1 VGQGNYYYPHF
12 SNRFNGLSKGHIMQ
26 LVINTF
32 GASIRKTG
40 ELFEILIGNEKKK
53 ISPKKVQS
61 ILITTGVHLT
71 SDVIEMAVEHNI
83 DILFADKFGNPY
95 GRLWHSKLGS
105 TARIRRSQ
113 IELSTRP
120 EGLQFGLQWILRRFE
135 KQIDYMKK
143 LRDRRT
149 RASAEITNFIGL
161 LQRSAND
168 MKALKGSIPEIRNKI
183 LGIEGYAER
192 QYWQLIGGL
201 LPERFQFSERSRNPA
216 KDEFNCLLNYAYGV
230 LYGIVERACII
241 AGLDPYVG
249 FIHTDNYNKT
259 SLVFD
264 IIEAYRIYA
273 EETVLSLF
281 SARKVTQKLFDPYL
295 NGMTLNADGKKVLL
309 GKYNQYLDE
318 AIRYSGRNIKRR
330 DIVQFDMHKFAKQ
343 LVGIYG
349 GETS

>member
-1 VGQGNYYYPHF
+1 
-12 SNRFNGLSKGHIMQ
+12 MQ
-26 LVINTF
+26 LIINTY
-32 GASIRKTG
+32 GAVIHKAG
-40 ELFEILIGNEKKK
+40 NLFEICADGNKNLV
-53 ISPKKVQS
+53 SPKKIQS

-71 SDVIEMAVEHNI
+71 SDVIEMAVENNI

-113 IELSTRP
+113 IELSVQP
-120 EGLQFGLQWILRRFE
+120 EGLHVGLQWILKRFE
-135 KQIDYMKK
+135 SQVNFLKT
-143 LRDRRT
+143 LRERRT
-149 RASAEITNFIGL
+149 RASAEITNVINL
-161 LQRSAND
+161 LEKSAD
-168 MKALKGSIPEIRNKI
+168 DLKALNGSIPDIRNKI
-183 LGIEGYAER
+183 LGIEGYAGR
-192 QYWQLIGGL
+192 QYWQLLGGL
-201 LPERFQFSERSRNPA
+201 IPERFQFSERSRNPA

-273 EETVLSLF
+273 EETVLGLF
-281 SARKVTQKLFDPYL
+281 AARQVTQKLFDPYL
-295 NGMTLNADGKKVLL
+295 NGITLNTEGKKVLL
-309 GKYNQYLDE
+309 EKYNQFLDE

-330 DIVQFDMHKFAKQ
+330 DIVQFDLHKFAKE
-343 LVGIYG
+343 LMKMYG
-349 GETS
+349 KEE

>member
-113 IELSTRP
+113 I
-120 EGLQFGLQWILRRFE
+120 G
-135 KQIDYMKK
+135 K
-143 LRDRRT
+143 
-149 RASAEITNFIGL
+149 
-161 LQRSAND
+161 
-168 MKALKGSIPEIRNKI
+168 
-183 LGIEGYAER
+183 
-192 QYWQLIGGL
+192 
-201 LPERFQFSERSRNPA
+201 
-216 KDEFNCLLNYAYGV
+216 
-230 LYGIVERACII
+230 
-241 AGLDPYVG
+241 
-249 FIHTDNYNKT
+249 TD
-259 SLVFD
+259 
-264 IIEAYRIYA
+264 
-273 EETVLSLF
+273 
-281 SARKVTQKLFDPYL
+281 
-295 NGMTLNADGKKVLL
+295 
-309 GKYNQYLDE
+309 
-318 AIRYSGRNIKRR
+318 
-330 DIVQFDMHKFAKQ
+330 
-343 LVGIYG
+343 
-349 GETS
+349 

>member
-1 VGQGNYYYPHF
+1 MPRSLLHTNCFGSLRSDRP
-12 SNRFNGLSKGHIMQ
+12 MQ
-26 LVINTF
+26 LVINTY
-32 GASIRKTG
+32 GAAIHKSG
-40 ELFEILIGNEKKK
+40 NLFEICADGEKKL
-53 ISPKKVQS
+53 ISPKKVTS

-71 SDVIEMAVEHNI
+71 SDVIQMAVEHNI

-95 GRLWHSKLGS
+95 GRIWHSRLGS
-105 TARIRRSQ
+105 TTRIRRAQ
-113 IELSTRP
+113 VELSVKP
-120 EGLQFGLQWILRRFE
+120 EGLRIGLQWILRRFE
-135 KQIDYMKK
+135 GQIDFLRQ

-149 RASAEITNFIGL
+149 RQSVEITNVINL
-161 LQRSAND
+161 LTRSIDDLNRLD
-168 MKALKGSIPEIRNKI
+168 GNISDVRNKI
-183 LGIEGYAER
+183 LGIEGYAGR
-192 QYWQLIGGL
+192 QYWQLLGGL
-201 LPERFQFSERSRNPA
+201 LSERFQFSERSRNPA

-273 EETVLSLF
+273 EDTVLGLF

-309 GKYNQYLDE
+309 ENYNRYLDE
-318 AIRYSGRNIKRR
+318 SIRYSGRNIKRR

-343 LVGIYG
+343 LVGI
-349 GETS
+349 

>member
-1 VGQGNYYYPHF
+1 
-12 SNRFNGLSKGHIMQ
+12 MQ

-32 GASIRKTG
+32 GASIHKSG
-40 ELFEILIGNEKKK
+40 NLFEICADGNKSLV
-53 ISPKKVQS
+53 SPKKVQS

-71 SDVIEMAVEHNI
+71 SDAIEMAVENNI

-95 GRLWHSKLGS
+95 GRIWHSKLGS
-105 TARIRRSQ
+105 TARIRRAQ
-113 IELSTRP
+113 IELSIRP
-120 EGLQFGLQWILRRFE
+120 DGLKVGTQWILRRFE
-135 KQIDYMKK
+135 SQIEFLKT

-149 RASAEITNFIGL
+149 RHSAEISNVINL
-161 LQRSAND
+161 LENSIKDLNQLSGN
-168 MKALKGSIPEIRNKI
+168 IPELRNKI
-183 LGIEGYAER
+183 LGIEGYAGR
-192 QYWQLIGGL
+192 QYWQLLGGL
-201 LPERFQFSERSRNPA
+201 MPDRFQFTERSRTPA

-281 SARKVTQKLFDPYL
+281 SARTVTRKLFDPYL
-295 NGMTLNADGKKVLL
+295 NGLTLNAEGKKLL
-309 GKYNQYLDE
+309 LEKYNQFLDE
-318 AIRYSGRNIKRR
+318 ALRYSGRNIKRR
-330 DIVQFDMHKFAKQ
+330 DIVQFDLHKFAKE
-343 LVGIYG
+343 LMKMYG
-349 GETS
+349 TEKSSDE

>member
-1 VGQGNYYYPHF
+1 
-12 SNRFNGLSKGHIMQ
+12 MQ

-32 GASIRKTG
+32 GASIHKSG
-40 ELFEILIGNEKKK
+40 NLFEICADNNKSLV
-53 ISPKKVQS
+53 SPKKVQS

-149 RASAEITNFIGL
+149 RQSAEITNVINL
-161 LQRSAND
+161 LIRSSD
-168 MKALKGSIPEIRNKI
+168 DLKRLDGNIHDVRNKI
-183 LGIEGYAER
+183 LGIEGYAGR
-192 QYWQLIGGL
+192 QYWQLLGGL

-249 FIHTDNYNKT
+249 FIHTDNYNKM

-273 EETVLSLF
+273 EETVLGLF
-281 SARKVTQKLFDPYL
+281 AARQVTQKLFDPYL

-330 DIVQFDMHKFAKQ
+330 DIVQFDLHKFAKE
-343 LVGIYG
+343 LIKMYG
-349 GETS
+349 MEKKL